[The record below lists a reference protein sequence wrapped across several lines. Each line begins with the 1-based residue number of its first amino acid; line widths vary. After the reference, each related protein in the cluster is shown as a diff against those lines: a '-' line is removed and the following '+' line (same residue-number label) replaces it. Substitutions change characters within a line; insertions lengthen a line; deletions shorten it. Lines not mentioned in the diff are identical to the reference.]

1 MLDIFKKGE
10 KLLGIQ
16 SGKRRYDLPLDR
28 AEGNGFL
35 KALILMM
42 TLLGVMAFAAYFVL
56 SAMADRWTSG
66 LENKATVEIPAHTVD
81 GDPVESNQ
89 ITAFTQSAL
98 LVLKNNI
105 AVQDAAIMQ
114 KDDIQKL
121 VSPWL
126 GDNANLNDIP
136 LPGLISVSF
145 KDSAQPDIPAIE
157 KELHEISSLIRI
169 DTHQSWLH
177 DVLRFTGA
185 LKFGSVLLLSI
196 IGMIT
201 ISAVAGAVKSRIAV
215 HKDEV
220 ELLHLIG
227 ATDHYITGQ
236 FQKHTAFMTLQSAGA
251 GTLAGLIALFLIG
264 KIAGSMDMAL
274 LPDFSMHTG
283 HHITLLLLPLFITGL
298 SAFTARITVL
308 HALRRMP

>member
-1 MLDIFKKGE
+1 MLDLFKKGE

-16 SGKRRYDLPLDR
+16 SGKRRYDLPLDKT
-28 AEGNGFL
+28 EGNGFL
-35 KALILMM
+35 KALIVMM
-42 TLLGVMAFAAYFVL
+42 TLLGVMAFAAFFVL

-66 LENKATVEIPAHTVD
+66 LENKATVEIPAHNTD
-81 GDPVESNQ
+81 GDPIEREQ
-89 ITAFTQSAL
+89 IAQFAKTI
-98 LVLKNNI
+98 LVILRNNP
-105 AVQDAAIMQ
+105 AVQNARIM
-114 KDDIQKL
+114 KKEDIQKL

-126 GDNANLNDIP
+126 GENTNLNDIP

-145 KDSAQPDIPAIE
+145 KETVKPDIPALE
-157 KELHEISSLIRI
+157 RELRSVTTLARI
-169 DTHQSWLH
+169 DTHQSWLT

-185 LKFGSVLLLSI
+185 LKFGSILLLSV
-196 IGMIT
+196 IGLIT

-236 FQKHTAFMTLQSAGA
+236 FQKHTAFMTLQSAAA
-251 GTLAGLIALFLIG
+251 GTLAGLIALFIIG

-274 LPDFSMHTG
+274 LPDFSMNTG
-283 HHITLLLLPLFITGL
+283 HHLTLLALPLFITAL
-298 SAFTARITVL
+298 STGTARITVL